1 MKTFKLAKFLFSIL
15 AIGCTSIFSN
25 VNAQQ
30 NVSISDVSATPDAS
44 SVLDISSTS
53 KGLLIPRVALTATN
67 LASPITLPATSM
79 MVYNTATAGVSP
91 NNVIP
96 GYYYN
101 SGTPTVPNWTRLA
114 NGPTNGTEWKLLGNS
129 GTDANTNFLG
139 TIDAVDLVFRTNNTE
154 KVRIMSG
161 GNVGIGTATPYAK
174 LNVAGNG
181 TALSGNGI
189 IIGTIG
195 ASLNTNVAIGAET
208 GRFELAFAGYRD
220 VEPNQIGAKIVSIRR
235 NNFQANSAL
244 IQSSDLAFFTGSGS
258 TGGSTSNFQDITSER
273 MRIEGTTG
281 NVGVG
286 TSTPA
291 VRLAVN
297 GAGTDVY
304 ATDAWIENN
313 MHVQGNE
320 TLTQGGRG
328 RMRVGTAWNYMGLYT
343 DASSTGT
350 ASDLVL
356 GASSGLVRIGCNG
369 CGQNFKVSGLEGT
382 NTQPVYATSNGV
394 LTRTPPAGQVLNV
407 VMVNGGNLGTNV
419 TVNSTT
425 WTTVITT
432 TYTPVSNNSF
442 LIIECSID
450 YQIGGT
456 SSDQWRSQITV
467 DGTQAGMCYQYW
479 NNGNGGGT
487 RGSVLFPLMGRYE
500 NSSTSTKTINA
511 QAARVLSDD
520 NGTFYRYLAS
530 TWIKITEV
538 QK

>member
-1 MKTFKLAKFLFSIL
+1 
-15 AIGCTSIFSN
+15 
-25 VNAQQ
+25 
-30 NVSISDVSATPDAS
+30 
-44 SVLDISSTS
+44 
-53 KGLLIPRVALTATN
+53 
-67 LASPITLPATSM
+67 ATSM
-79 MVYNTATAGVSP
+79 LVYNTATAGVSP

-101 SGTPTVPNWTRLA
+101 AGTPAAPNWLRVYAGTA
-114 NGPTNGTEWKLLGNS
+114 AGTEWKLLGNV
-129 GTDANTNFLG
+129 GTAPATNFIG
-139 TIDAVDLVFRTNNTE
+139 TTDAVDLVFRTNNTE

-161 GNVGIGTATPYAK
+161 GNVGIGTASPAYRLDLA
-174 LNVAGNG
+174 NG
-181 TALSGNGI
+181 TFGFGSSNVRTETRDNAGLQGNAGAQSGFFETAGPTNYPAGASSWWHLIDVRHSNNSNNYALQIAGSFFDQNLYFRKTNNSATTAWSQLITTNSNLAWLTTGNAGTVASSNF
-189 IIGTIG
+189 IGTTDAIDFVVR
-195 ASLNTNVAIGAET
+195 TNNV
-208 GRFELAFAGYRD
+208 
-220 VEPNQIGAKIVSIRR
+220 
-235 NNFQANSAL
+235 
-244 IQSSDLAFFTGSGS
+244 
-258 TGGSTSNFQDITSER
+258 ER
-273 MRIEGTTG
+273 MRVLSGG
-281 NVGVG
+281 NVGIN
-286 TSTPA
+286 TNTPS
-291 VRLAVN
+291 VPLAVN
-297 GAGTDVY
+297 GSGVNVY

-343 DASSTGT
+343 DASSTGA

-382 NTQPVYATSNGV
+382 TTQPVYATSNGV

-407 VMVNGGNLGTNV
+407 VMVNGGNMGTNV

-425 WTTVITT
+425 FTTVITT

-442 LIIECSID
+442 LIVECSID

-456 SSDQWRSQITV
+456 NTDSWVSRITV

-479 NNGNGGGT
+479 NNGSGGGT
-487 RGSVLFPLMGRYE
+487 RGGVLFPLMGRYE
-500 NSSTSTKTINA
+500 NSSTTTKTINA
-511 QAARVLSDD
+511 QAARSSSDD
-520 NGTFYRYLAS
+520 NGTFYRYSAS